1 MKKRISMPALRGFNT
16 KNEEES
22 KISNI
27 MIESTRSK
35 FGNDKFANN
44 EIDLTKTVNTK
55 ILQPYEL
62 DE

>member
-1 MKKRISMPALRGFNT
+1 
-16 KNEEES
+16 
-22 KISNI
+22 

-35 FGNDKFANN
+35 FGNDKFADN